1 MGAAKHYRS
10 QRGRVTELVRELTP
24 EQLETRVPGCPEW
37 TVRELLSHLTA
48 LPADVDAGR
57 LDGAG
62 TPEWT
67 AVQVA
72 ERHGR
77 GVDDLLAEWEKY
89 APALE
94 AQLDEWGDFGW
105 VIVWD
110 ITLHEDDLREALG
123 LPLGV
128 GDTQAKVL
136 EGLVARASKKVV
148 EAGLPAVSL
157 AAGARS
163 WTLGEGEP
171 VGSVAVSDEGELS
184 RTLGGRRTDDELR
197 ALAWSVD
204 PEPYLTPLRFRPGVR

>member
-10 QRGRVTELVRELTP
+10 QRSRVTELVQGLTP
-24 EQLETRVPGCPEW
+24 EQVAMRVPGCPEW

-72 ERHGR
+72 ERQDR
-77 GVDDLLAEWEKY
+77 GVDDLLAEWDKY

-94 AQLDEWGDFGW
+94 AQLDTWGDFGW
-105 VIVWD
+105 VVVWD

-123 LPLGV
+123 LPLAV
-128 GDTQAKVL
+128 GETQTRVL
-136 EGLVARASKKVV
+136 DGLVARAGKKVV
-148 EAGLPAVSL
+148 EAGLPAVTVT
-157 AAGARS
+157 AGPKT
-163 WTLGEGEP
+163 WTLGTGEP
-171 VGSVAVSDEGELS
+171 AGSLAVSDSGALS
-184 RTLGGRRTDDELR
+184 RALGGRRCDDELR

-204 PEPYLTPLRFRPGVR
+204 PEPYLEPLRFRPGVQ